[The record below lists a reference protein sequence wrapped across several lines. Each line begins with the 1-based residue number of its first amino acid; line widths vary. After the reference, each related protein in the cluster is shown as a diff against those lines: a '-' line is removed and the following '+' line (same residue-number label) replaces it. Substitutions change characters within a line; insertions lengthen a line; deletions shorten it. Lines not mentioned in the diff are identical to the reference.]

1 MKKDRDSN
9 YIPITKN
16 GRGIKIMISVIPVV
30 KKVSNIIYD
39 ELEFIKVSDIRFV
52 STYTPKK
59 SKVVYI
65 VLNTDSGEYIFP
77 YKFEHIKQ
85 LFGVIPNFE
94 IADRSIIA
102 NLEQI
107 VEIDSKKRVMYFT
120 DSESDQDRI
129 QVSIAESRVAKIK
142 SLWAIIKYK
151 LKGIAN

>member
-1 MKKDRDSN
+1 MKKDKRFQLYSN
-9 YIPITKN
+9 N

-52 STYTPKK
+52 GTYTPKK

-77 YKFEHIKQ
+77 HKFEHIKQ

-107 VEIDSKKRVMYFT
+107 VEIDSKKRIMYFT
-120 DSESDQDRI
+120 DSEMDTDRV
-129 QVSIAESRVAKIK
+129 QASIAESRVAKIK
-142 SLWAIIKYK
+142 SMWAIIKYK